1 MRLTRSSPTCPG
13 RWSAAKSSVGDRRSV
28 SLPLPSRPRPM
39 AIVANETSH
48 VQRLAVRNAGHFVD
62 EAGEVNLILLT
73 QPLQTVGQE
82 RKPIEQAPHNLV
94 LGDYLSER
102 L

>member
-1 MRLTRSSPTCPG
+1 
-13 RWSAAKSSVGDRRSV
+13 
-28 SLPLPSRPRPM
+28 M

-102 L
+102 LSRRNGGSRWRYVGGPGSGRADRDAGRDEHAPTVG